1 MSTPQTVSI
10 SHDFALPVERVYAY
24 LAEHEHL
31 GPLFGATITRLR
43 DGDTSRNGAGSV
55 RRLKVGPLPA
65 FEETVTVAVDN
76 TRIGYRISKGSPLRN
91 HRGVMEFRPAG
102 TGCHLDYRI
111 EFDSA
116 VPGLGPL
123 VRLGLERTLRRA
135 LRTVDAKA

>member
-1 MSTPQTVSI
+1 MSTPQTVNI

-65 FEETVTVAVDN
+65 FEETVTEAVDN

-91 HRGVMEFRPAG
+91 HRGVMEFRPVG

-123 VRLGLERTLRRA
+123 VRLGLERTLRRG